1 MKLVNETHKI
11 LDDYSIGISSTAV
24 RIPVIGGHSES
35 INISLENKTNIEE
48 IKEILKNSIGI
59 VVEDDINNNI
69 YPMPVNCEGSDQV
82 YIGRIRKDLYEEN
95 TFNLWVVSDNL
106 RKGAATNTIQIAQH
120 LINNSIL

>member
-1 MKLVNETHKI
+1 
-11 LDDYSIGISSTAV
+11 
-24 RIPVIGGHSES
+24 
-35 INISLENKTNIEE
+35 
-48 IKEILKNSIGI
+48 
-59 VVEDDINNNI
+59 
-69 YPMPVNCEGSDQV
+69 MPVNCEGSDQV